1 MKSVLIIE
9 AQMKQYRLPFYER
22 LYERLQDE
30 AIRLTV
36 AYSDP
41 AFEEMEMRDNRHLP
55 SEYGLNVKG
64 SWLLKR
70 RILYQP
76 LFREISSADLVIS
89 DHAYRMAL
97 THYLL
102 MLSRLGL
109 KRVAFWG
116 HGKNRRGSGFGFFE
130 RCKQRTL
137 NWVTWWFAYTA
148 GTADYL
154 QGQGVPKSKITA
166 VQNSVDTRRIQEYV
180 RSLDPDAKAKVRAK
194 LGIPSNASVGIF
206 VGALQKVKS
215 VPLLLE
221 ASLAIRKRV
230 DEFHLIIVGGGPEE
244 EVIRESVRGHAWV
257 HFLGPRFG
265 DEKSELLAIADAFLM
280 PGSVGLAI
288 LDAFAAGLPLVTTQL
303 STHCPE
309 LEYLEESRNGLMTAH
324 HPERYAEA
332 VAQLFTDRAK
342 MGALREGAR
351 RSAEKYSI
359 ENMVENFTD
368 GIVRCLGQTNGQSG
382 GAEMHAPHGD
392 LQQAGK
398 RETWRSRVTTG
409 RSKPD
414 AAAVSDALGRR

>member
-1 MKSVLIIE
+1 MGRMKSVLIIE
-9 AQMKQYRLPFYER
+9 AQMKQYRLPFYDR
-22 LYERLQDE
+22 LYKRLRDE
-30 AIRLTV
+30 GMRLTV
-36 AYSDP
+36 AYSEP
-41 AFEEMEMRDNRHLP
+41 AGEELGMRDNCRLP
-55 SEYGLNVKG
+55 FEYGLKVKG

-76 LFREISSADLVIS
+76 LFWEISAADLVIS

-116 HGKNRRGSGFGFFE
+116 HGKNRRGNGAGFLE

-137 NWVTWWFAYTA
+137 NWVAWWFAYTE

-180 RSLDPDAKAKVRAK
+180 QSLDADAKTKVRAAM
-194 LGIPSNASVGIF
+194 GIPANAPVGIF
-206 VGALQKVKS
+206 VGALQKVKF

-221 ASLAIRKRV
+221 ASQAIRKRV
-230 DEFHLIIVGGGPEE
+230 KEFHLIIVGGGPEE
-244 EVIRESVRGHAWV
+244 EGIRESVRGQAWI

-265 DEKSELLAIADAFLM
+265 DEKSELLAIADVFLL

-288 LDAFAAGLPLVTTQL
+288 LDAFAAGLPMVTTEL
-303 STHCPE
+303 PIHCPE

-332 VAQLFTDRAK
+332 VAHLFAHPAK
-342 MGALREGAR
+342 LEALREGAS

-359 ENMVENFTD
+359 EKMVENFRR
-368 GIVRCLGQTNGQSG
+368 GIVQCLSDR
-382 GAEMHAPHGD
+382 AEPLTDARLRGKASAP
-392 LQQAGK
+392 
-398 RETWRSRVTTG
+398 
-409 RSKPD
+409 
-414 AAAVSDALGRR
+414 